1 MPAPPRSEAV
11 QRDTEEVGRRVVDP
25 IDLVPP
31 LPELQE
37 RVLRELFR
45 VVPVPGHEVEGFEQP
60 FAFLLEEDV
69 EAGPCF
75 DLSRGETPRLLPLLA
90 PPMDS

>member
-1 MPAPPRSEAV
+1 M
-11 QRDTEEVGRRVVDP
+11 GIVDP

-37 RVLRELFR
+37 RVLGELFR
-45 VVPVPGHEVEGFEQP
+45 VEPVPGHEVEGFEQP
-60 FAFLLEEDV
+60 FALFLEEDV

-75 DLSRGETPRLLPLLA
+75 DPSLRGCSRLLRLLA
-90 PPMDS
+90 PSMDSRGPRSAHPGE